1 LFSLPYTTATALVH
15 GAVKLEHMLD
25 QSALSNPVVR
35 AVAERISVD
44 IDAELEAKYGRVI
57 GPSIVEVTLKDG
69 RKLSQRVDLCK
80 GHPKNPMSI
89 DDCEEKFWTCVPYA
103 AKPLDRGRA
112 EDVVRQVRDFENL
125 DDVAAIVRL
134 LS

>member
-1 LFSLPYTTATALVH
+1 
-15 GAVKLEHMLD
+15 
-25 QSALSNPVVR
+25 
-35 AVAERISVD
+35 
-44 IDAELEAKYGRVI
+44 
-57 GPSIVEVTLKDG
+57 
-69 RKLSQRVDLCK
+69 
-80 GHPKNPMSI
+80 MSI